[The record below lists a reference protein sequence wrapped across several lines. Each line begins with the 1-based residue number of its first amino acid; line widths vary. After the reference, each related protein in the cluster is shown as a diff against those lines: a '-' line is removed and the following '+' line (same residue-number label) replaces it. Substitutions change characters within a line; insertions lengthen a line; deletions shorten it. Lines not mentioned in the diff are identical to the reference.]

1 MKINKIDSC
10 SSIVT
15 MNKKINQNITS
26 VNRVVHCDVPVNYNW
41 VVNLCCS
48 PTSYYAISTNDPTI
62 QVGSVISI
70 TLDNGNSYRCANVL
84 EETPRLGYV
93 MVSGKY
99 KNCEECVSIL
109 QPGCKKYKTPLLLG
123 IDCFSELNITA
134 YSDSDNFAD
143 ALILSDSEDMSKNLA
158 PSIYSDGIISRY
170 WDGNSFDGKYGI
182 IPC

>member
-15 MNKKINQNITS
+15 MNKKINQNMTS
-26 VNRVVHCDVPVNYNW
+26 VNGVVYCDAPVNYNW

-48 PTSYYAISTNDPTI
+48 QTSYYVISTNDPTI
-62 QVGSVISI
+62 QVGSIISI
-70 TLDNGNSYRCANVL
+70 TLDNGISYRCANVL

-93 MVSGKY
+93 LVNAKY
-99 KNCEECVSIL
+99 KNCEECVSKL
-109 QPGCKKYKTPLLLG
+109 QPGCKIIKKPLLLG
-123 IDCFSELNITA
+123 VDCFSELNITA

-158 PSIYSDGIISRY
+158 PSIYSDGIISRF
-170 WDGNSFDGKYGI
+170 WDGNSFDDKYGI